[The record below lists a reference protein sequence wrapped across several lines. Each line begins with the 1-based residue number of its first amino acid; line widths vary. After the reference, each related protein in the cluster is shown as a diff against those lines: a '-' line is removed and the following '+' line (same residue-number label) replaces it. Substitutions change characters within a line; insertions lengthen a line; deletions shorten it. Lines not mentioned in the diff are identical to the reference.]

1 MRDKLTAVTRYARE
15 YGDLV
20 ALRLGPM
27 RLILVSDPDLIEQV
41 FVSRAR
47 EFNKGAIEQLVRP
60 SVGNGILLSEGD
72 YWKRQ
77 RRMVAPP
84 FHRQKLAGYGEV
96 MVGITDRMTSG
107 FADGEVRDMFPVTTN
122 IALAVAAKTMFA
134 VEVDR
139 DADGLGEA
147 LTAMMRAVNARVNAA
162 VPLPDFVPT
171 PTMLRLK
178 RARAKLDTVLYRA
191 IAERRA
197 AATPG
202 DDLLSLL
209 LSVRDEDDGKGM
221 TDLQLRDEAMTLFIA
236 GFETTAISLSW
247 IIHVLST
254 HPEVATQLHEQVRSV
269 VGDRLP
275 RFEDL
280 PRLPYLER
288 VIKETLRLYPPAW
301 GIDRTP
307 VSELELGGV
316 RMKPGT
322 DVWVSPWVMHHDPR
336 FWSEPERFNP
346 DRWDADLAAKL
357 PKFAYLPF
365 GGGPR
370 VCIGNAF
377 ATMEMQLVAATLVQR
392 FRFAPVEGAAPVPE
406 PGFTLRPN
414 PGVTVRLHRV

>member
-1 MRDKLTAVTRYARE
+1 MTTLEAAAASSPPRPRELATPPGGWLLGHYREFMRDKLAAVTRYARQH
-15 YGDLV
+15 GDLV
-20 ALRLGPM
+20 ALRLGPLKVVM
-27 RLILVSDPDLIEQV
+27 VSDPELIEEV

-47 EFNKGAIEQLVRP
+47 EFAKGAIEQLVRP

-96 MVGITDRMTSG
+96 MVGVAERMTSG
-107 FADGEVRDMFPVTTN
+107 FADGEVRDLFPVTTN
-122 IALAVAAKTMFA
+122 IALAVAAKTMFD
-134 VEVDR
+134 VDVDN
-139 DADGLGEA
+139 DAGGIADA
-147 LTAMMRAVNARVNAA
+147 LTAMMRAVNARVDAA

-171 PTMLRLK
+171 PTMLRLR

-209 LSVRDEDDGKGM
+209 LSVRDEDDGRGM

-254 HPEVATQLHEQVRSV
+254 HPEVDTRLREQVRSV

-275 RFEDL
+275 KFEDL
-280 PRLPYLER
+280 PAAAGCAPAPTCGCCRGSCTTIRASGPSRNASTPTAGTATSPRSCPSLP
-288 VIKETLRLYPPAW
+288 IFPSAA
-301 GIDRTP
+301 DRGSASATP
-307 VSELELGGV
+307 S
-316 RMKPGT
+316 R
-322 DVWVSPWVMHHDPR
+322 
-336 FWSEPERFNP
+336 
-346 DRWDADLAAKL
+346 
-357 PKFAYLPF
+357 
-365 GGGPR
+365 
-370 VCIGNAF
+370 
-377 ATMEMQLVAATLVQR
+377 
-392 FRFAPVEGAAPVPE
+392 
-406 PGFTLRPN
+406 
-414 PGVTVRLHRV
+414 